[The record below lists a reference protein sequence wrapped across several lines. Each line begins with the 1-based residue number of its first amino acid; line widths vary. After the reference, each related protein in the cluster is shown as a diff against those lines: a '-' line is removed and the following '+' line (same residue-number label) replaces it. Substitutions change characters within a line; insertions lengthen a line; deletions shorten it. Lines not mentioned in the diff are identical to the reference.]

1 MTSKMKNQKILTEE
15 YLLSMSADD
24 YMNEAQI
31 AFFKT
36 KLEALLAELLANG
49 DQTID
54 SLRSVDDKGDEVD
67 RASSIMSQGLELRF
81 RNRDAKLLVKV
92 RHALQKIE
100 NGTYGWCEETG
111 EPIGVMRLLARP
123 TATLCLEAQ
132 AAREQKQRFFM
143 NQNSY

>member
-1 MTSKMKNQKILTEE
+1 MRKTTKKRRILTEE
-15 YLLSMSADD
+15 ELLSMPADE
-24 YMNEAQI
+24 YMNEAQL
-31 AFFKT
+31 AFFKA
-36 KLEALLAELLANG
+36 KLEALLAELLENG

-54 SLRSVDDKGDEVD
+54 SLRSVDDKGDEID
-67 RASSIMSQGLELRF
+67 RASSIMSQGIELRF

-111 EPIGVMRLLARP
+111 EPIGLRRLLARP

-132 AAREQKQRFFM
+132 VAREQKQRLFID
-143 NQNSY
+143 QNPY

>member
-1 MTSKMKNQKILTEE
+1 MTTKTKNQKILTEE
-15 YLLSMSADD
+15 DLLSMSADD

-31 AFFKT
+31 AFFKA

-54 SLRSVDDKGDEVD
+54 SLRSVDDKGDEID

-92 RHALQKIE
+92 RHALQKI
-100 NGTYGWCEETG
+100 T
-111 EPIGVMRLLARP
+111 PV
-123 TATLCLEAQ
+123 
-132 AAREQKQRFFM
+132 
-143 NQNSY
+143 QNNLNF

>member
-1 MTSKMKNQKILTEE
+1 MTMKTKNQKILTEE
-15 YLLSMSADD
+15 DLLSMSADD

-31 AFFKT
+31 AFFKA

-54 SLRSVDDKGDEVD
+54 SLRSVDDKGDEID

-132 AAREQKQRFFM
+132 AAREQKQRFFID
-143 NQNSY
+143 QNPY

>member
-1 MTSKMKNQKILTEE
+1 MTTKTKNQKILTEE
-15 YLLSMSADD
+15 ALLSMSADD

-31 AFFKT
+31 AFFKA

-54 SLRSVDDKGDEVD
+54 SLRSVDDKGDEID
-67 RASSIMSQGLELRF
+67 RASSIMSQRLELRF

-132 AAREQKQRFFM
+132 AAREQKQRFFID
-143 NQNSY
+143 QNPY

>member
-1 MTSKMKNQKILTEE
+1 MKTMKNNQTNLTEE
-15 YLLSMSADD
+15 DLLLMPAED
-24 YMNEAQI
+24 YMNEAQV

-36 KLEALLAELLANG
+36 KLETLLAELLANG

-54 SLRSVDDKGDEVD
+54 SLRSVDDKGDEID

-111 EPIGVMRLLARP
+111 EPIGLRRLLARP

-132 AAREQKQRFFM
+132 STREQKQRFFID
-143 NQNSY
+143 QNPY

>member
-1 MTSKMKNQKILTEE
+1 MTMKTKNQKILTEE
-15 YLLSMSADD
+15 DLLSMSADD

-54 SLRSVDDKGDEVD
+54 SLRSVDDKGDEID

-123 TATLCLEAQ
+123 IATLCLEAQ
-132 AAREQKQRFFM
+132 AAREQKQRFFID
-143 NQNSY
+143 QNPY

>member
-1 MTSKMKNQKILTEE
+1 MASKKKNQKILTEE
-15 YLLSMSADD
+15 ELLSMSADD
-24 YMNEAQI
+24 YMNETQI
-31 AFFKT
+31 SFFKT

-132 AAREQKQRFFM
+132 AAREQKQRFFI
-143 NQNSY
+143 NQNPY

>member
-1 MTSKMKNQKILTEE
+1 MTTKTKNQKILTEE
-15 YLLSMSADD
+15 DLLSMSADD

-31 AFFKT
+31 AFFKA

-54 SLRSVDDKGDEVD
+54 SLRSVDDKGDEID

-132 AAREQKQRFFM
+132 AAREQKQRFFID
-143 NQNSY
+143 QNPY

>member
-1 MTSKMKNQKILTEE
+1 MTTKTKNQKILTEE
-15 YLLSMSADD
+15 DLLSMSADD
-24 YMNEAQI
+24 YMNGAQI
-31 AFFKT
+31 AFFKA

-54 SLRSVDDKGDEVD
+54 SLRSVDDKGDEID

-143 NQNSY
+143 DQNPY